1 VTGREAAELVAR
13 REFGE
18 RLRQRSFQ
26 ISFAVTVAIVLA
38 VGVLSGVLDS
48 DEPTSYE
55 VGAQGS
61 EAMAIA
67 DLARELGPGF
77 DVRVEPRN
85 FSDAARARAAVRNEQ
100 VEVAIVGGELVA
112 REEPPDELA
121 QALQAATRQVRAE
134 ERLRSSGVGASE
146 ARRALNPPPLAVL
159 TLEDGG
165 DDGRSGVAFTASLVL
180 YLQLIVFGL
189 AVATAVVEDKASRV
203 VEVLL
208 ATISSRALLAGKIA
222 GIGLLGLLQLLAIG
236 VAGLGAAAASGAIEL
251 RADDAGALGVA
262 LLWFLFGY
270 ALWATLYAI
279 AGVIVSRQEDLQS
292 ASTVLTMLLV
302 VSYLLVFPVLD
313 DPSSTLAA
321 IASLVPFSSPIVM
334 PARVA
339 LGEAGVLEMVAS
351 LVLLAGTVA
360 VLVVLGARIY
370 DRAIL
375 RMGRPLKLSETWRLA
390 RG

>member
-1 VTGREAAELVAR
+1 VTDREAALLVAR

-26 ISFAVTVAIVLA
+26 ISFAITVGIVIA
-38 VGVLSGVLDS
+38 VGILSGVLGG
-48 DEPTSYE
+48 DEAEQYE
-55 VGAQGS
+55 VGAQG
-61 EAMAIA
+61 AQAVAIA
-67 DLARELGPGF
+67 DAARELGPRF
-77 DVRVEPRN
+77 DVRVEPRR
-85 FSDAARARAAVRNEQ
+85 FEYAARARAAVRDEA
-100 VEVAIVGGELVA
+100 VEVAIVGGTLVA
-112 REEPPDELA
+112 REEPPDELG
-121 QALQAATRQVRAE
+121 QTLQAAARQVRAE
-134 ERLRSSGVGASE
+134 ELLRSSGLEPSE
-146 ARRALNPPPLAVL
+146 ARRALNPPPLAVQ
-159 TLEDGG
+159 TLED
-165 DDGRSGVAFTASLVL
+165 DDSAERSGVAFTASLVL

-208 ATISSRALLAGKIA
+208 ATIPSRSLLAGKIA

-236 VAGLGAAAASGAIEL
+236 VAGLGAAAASGALEL
-251 RADDAGALGVA
+251 RGDDAEALAVA

-279 AGVIVSRQEDLQS
+279 AGVVVSRQEDLQS
-292 ASTVLTMLLV
+292 ASTVLTMVLV

-313 DPSSTLAA
+313 DPASTLAV
-321 IASLVPFSSPIVM
+321 ITSLVPLCSPIVM

-339 LGEAGVLEMVAS
+339 LGEAGLLEMVAS
-351 LVLLAGTVA
+351 LALLAGSVA

-375 RMGRPLKLSETWRLA
+375 RMGRPLKFAEAWRLA